1 MQTYPLQPRRRR
13 GEQEGEGADIDLDT
27 FDTVRRDKLHKR
39 IHDDLPRQ
47 RPLHMVYTAGNDIF
61 PLRKIYL
68 FKSLTRGDR
77 LLKYKRISVLKFYL
91 YAQAVFPHLLV
102 N

>member
-1 MQTYPLQPRRRR
+1 
-13 GEQEGEGADIDLDT
+13 
-27 FDTVRRDKLHKR
+27 
-39 IHDDLPRQ
+39 
-47 RPLHMVYTAGNDIF
+47 MVYTAGNDIF